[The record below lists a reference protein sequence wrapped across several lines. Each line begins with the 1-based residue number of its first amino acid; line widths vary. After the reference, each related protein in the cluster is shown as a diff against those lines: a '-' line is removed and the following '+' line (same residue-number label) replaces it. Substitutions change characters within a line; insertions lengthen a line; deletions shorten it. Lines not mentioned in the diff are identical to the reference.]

1 MAEQNH
7 QSPGHVGTRNRK
19 LSVRAKIAFSSG
31 SLEEAMVGAAGVATM
46 VFYNQVLGVSAV
58 LCGTAFLIASMVDAV
73 SDPLIGT
80 LSDNVHTRWGRRH
93 PFMFAAAFPFALCF
107 YLMYQP
113 PSGLEEYQLFLWFTA
128 TMVAGVSQRPSI

>member
-7 QSPGHVGTRNRK
+7 QSPGHGGTRNRK

-58 LCGTAFLIASMVDAV
+58 LCGTAFLIACIVDAV
-73 SDPLIGT
+73 ADLSLI
-80 LSDNVHTRWGRRH
+80 H
-93 PFMFAAAFPFALCF
+93 
-107 YLMYQP
+107 
-113 PSGLEEYQLFLWFTA
+113 
-128 TMVAGVSQRPSI
+128 I